1 MTISQVIAPPQYA
14 DPQLI
19 NDLSQLYQTAKQ
31 EKNRYASSWRR
42 NYLIVNNRHYAT
54 ETSNIGSPNVT
65 DSEVFP
71 ILDSRIAWMTDQK
84 IMVDVMASAVPSSPF
99 GAHMQVLAEHLEQ
112 CLDTTF
118 QVLSWDQQIVMALW
132 DSSLFG
138 AGILCGEWDSGL
150 DNGLG
155 NVNIRRVDPW
165 TFYPDPNATSLKDAE
180 YMFEVR
186 RMSYAEIERRFPSS
200 SEAMILDAIQFGEA
214 SDNFH
219 RPGVDTTQSPMA
231 WPAVL
236 PGASGNQGAGAWGLE
251 GQSNLHS
258 GSVLQQGVNVYVCWI
273 RENHKFTRQS
283 TDATLVDAEQVVS
296 DSWRV
301 IVYSGRTILLDEL
314 AENLWQESRH
324 PYVRVVDVEMGDF
337 WSTPITSHLA
347 PNQIAINR
355 LLSSLQGN
363 AELVGNPIFLDVADS
378 GLSRAQI
385 MNRPGSRLVMNKATA
400 NSQAQKPDW
409 LRPPDMPAGV
419 ANLVQFHIGRMENIS
434 GLSGPSKGQLPS
446 GRQGQA
452 TTQATQEAG
461 FVRIRSALRN
471 LESSLGELF
480 RLCANLFIQN
490 TNVPRMVAIVGE
502 DGSDSAL
509 RLAARHFYM
518 PSQNP
523 DKPSVPMKFSLI
535 VKAGSS
541 APTSRQS
548 RIAEADALFAMHA
561 IDSQAVLEAHAWP
574 HWPQVVARMQEEAQA
589 AANQQAAH
597 AGAAA
602 SQPHGPGT
610 GHAH

>member
-1 MTISQVIAPPQYA
+1 VTLSQVIDPPLYEWP
-14 DPQLI
+14 DLI
-19 NDLSQLYQTAKQ
+19 TKLSQLYQLAKQ
-31 EKNRYASSWRR
+31 EKGRHAADWRR
-42 NYLIVNNRHYAT
+42 NYLIVNNRHYQT
-54 ETSNIGSPNVT
+54 DVSVIGSPNVT

-84 IMVDVMASAVPSSPF
+84 VMIDVMAAATPESRF
-99 GAHMQVLAEHLEQ
+99 GKHMSVLARQLEN
-112 CLDTTF
+112 CLDTTYT
-118 QVLSWDQQIVMALW
+118 LGAWDIQIVMALW
-132 DSSLFG
+132 DAALFG

-180 YMFEVR
+180 YLFEVR
-186 RMSYAEIERRFPSS
+186 RMSYSEIERRFPSTS
-200 SEAMILDAIQFGEA
+200 YQMIAEAIHFGEQ
-214 SDNFH
+214 SDAFQ
-219 RPGVDTTQSPMA
+219 RPGTDNNAQVPMA

-236 PGASGNQGAGAWGLE
+236 PGTGSPPQAGAWGLE
-251 GQSNLHS
+251 GQTNLHS
-258 GSVLQQGVNVYVCWI
+258 GQVLQEGVNVYTCWI
-273 RENHKFTRQS
+273 RENYDFTRTT
-283 TDATLVDAEQVVS
+283 TDATLIDSERVVT

-301 IVYSGRTILLDEL
+301 VVYSGRTVLLDEL

-324 PYVRVVDVEMGDF
+324 PYVRLVDVEIGDF
-337 WSTPITSHLA
+337 WPTPITSHLA

-378 GLSRAQI
+378 GLNRGQI
-385 MNRPGSRLVMNKATA
+385 MNRPGTRLTMNKSAA
-400 NSQAQKPDW
+400 QAQAQKPDW
-409 LRPPDMPAGV
+409 LRPPDMPPGV
-419 ANLVQFHIGRMENIS
+419 ANLVQFNIGRMENIS

-471 LESSLGELF
+471 LEASLGELF

-490 TNVPRMVAIVGE
+490 CNVPRMIAIVGE
-502 DGSDSAL
+502 DGVDSSL
-509 RLAARHFYM
+509 RLSARHFYM
-518 PSQNP
+518 PALDP
-523 DKPSVPMKFSLI
+523 GKPSIPMKFSLI

-548 RIAEADALFAMHA
+548 RIAEADALFSMGA
-561 IDSQAVLEAHAWP
+561 IDRQALLEVHNWPRYDDVLQRMEQQQLAAIEQKGLEGGGHA
-574 HWPQVVARMQEEAQA
+574 
-589 AANQQAAH
+589 
-597 AGAAA
+597 
-602 SQPHGPGT
+602 QPRGPGT
-610 GHAH
+610 GHEH

>member
-1 MTISQVIAPPQYA
+1 MTLTQVIPPPLYPEA
-14 DPQLI
+14 DLL
-19 NDLSQLYQTAKQ
+19 NDLTQLYQLAKM
-31 EKNRYASSWRR
+31 EKGRYASNWRR

-54 ETSNIGSPNVT
+54 ETSVIGSPNVT

-84 IMVDVMASAVPSSPF
+84 IMIDVMPAAFPSSPF
-99 GAHMQVLAEHLEQ
+99 GQHMQRLSTDLEQ

-132 DSSLFG
+132 DSAMFG
-138 AGILCGEWDSGL
+138 AGILAAEWDSGL

-165 TFYPDPNATSLKDAE
+165 TFYPDPNATSLKDAD
-180 YMFEVR
+180 YLFEVR
-186 RMSYAEIERRFPSS
+186 RMSYAEIERRFPSTS
-200 SEAMILDAIQFGEA
+200 GHLISDAINYGET
-214 SDNFH
+214 SDHFQ
-219 RPGVDTTQSPMA
+219 RPGTDNNPQIPMA

-236 PGASGNQGAGAWGLE
+236 PGSSGNQGAGSWGLE
-251 GQSNLHS
+251 GQTNLHS
-258 GSVLQQGVNVYVCWI
+258 GSVLQAGVNVYVCWI
-273 RENHKFTRQS
+273 RENYRFSRQS
-283 TDATLVDAEQVVS
+283 TDATLVDAESVVS

-301 IVYSGRTILLDEL
+301 VVYSGRTVLLDEL

-337 WSTPITSHLA
+337 WPTAITSHLA

-385 MNRPGSRLVMNKATA
+385 MNRPGSRLVMNKSAA
-400 NSQAQKPDW
+400 NAQAQKPDW

-461 FVRIRSALRN
+461 FVRIRSSLRN
-471 LESSLGELF
+471 LEASLGELF

-502 DGSDSAL
+502 DGTDSAL

-518 PSQNP
+518 PSRDP
-523 DKPSVPMKFSLI
+523 GKPSIPMKYSLV

-548 RIAEADALFAMHA
+548 RIAEADALRSMGA
-561 IDSQAVLEAHAWP
+561 IDNQAVLEAHAWP
-574 HWPQVVARMQEEAQA
+574 HWQEVVARLQQEA
-589 AANQQAAH
+589 AAAQQAKE
-597 AGAAA
+597 
-602 SQPHGPGT
+602 QQHGLGT

>member
-1 MTISQVIAPPQYA
+1 VTITQVVAPPLY
-14 DPQLI
+14 PESTLVS
-19 NDLSQLYQTAKQ
+19 DLSQLYQLAKN
-31 EKNRYASSWRR
+31 EKNRYASNWRR

-54 ETSNIGSPNVT
+54 ETSAIGSPNVT

-84 IMVDVMASAVPSSPF
+84 IMVDVMPAATPESPF
-99 GAHMQVLAEHLEQ
+99 GQHMQRLSTDLEQ

-132 DSSLFG
+132 DSALFG
-138 AGILCGEWDSGL
+138 AGILCAEWDSGL

-180 YMFEVR
+180 YLFEVR
-186 RMSYAEIERRFPSS
+186 RMSYAEIERRFPSTS
-200 SEAMILDAIQFGEA
+200 AQMISDAIAYGES
-214 SDNFH
+214 SDDFK
-219 RPGVDTTQSPMA
+219 RPGADNNPQVPMA

-236 PGASGNQGAGAWGLE
+236 PGSSGNQGAGSWGLE
-251 GQSNLHS
+251 GQTNLHS

-273 RENHKFTRQS
+273 RENYKFTRQS
-283 TDATLVDAEQVVS
+283 TDATLIDSESVVS

-301 IVYSGRTILLDEL
+301 VVYSGRTVLLDEL

-337 WSTPITSHLA
+337 WPTAITSHLA

-400 NSQAQKPDW
+400 NSQASKPDW
-409 LRPPDMPAGV
+409 LRPPDMPPGV

-471 LESSLGELF
+471 LEASLGELF

-490 TNVPRMVAIVGE
+490 TNIPRMVAIVGE
-502 DGSDSAL
+502 DGTDSAL

-518 PSQNP
+518 PSRDP
-523 DKPSVPMKFSLI
+523 DKPSIPMKFSLI

-548 RIAEADALFAMHA
+548 RIAEADALRSMGA
-561 IDSQAVLEAHAWP
+561 IDNQAVLEAHAWP
-574 HWPQVVARMQEEAQA
+574 HWQDVVKRMEAEAEAQITQKA
-589 AANQQAAH
+589 LSS
-597 AGAAA
+597 GG
-602 SQPHGPGT
+602 QPHGPGT

>member
-1 MTISQVIAPPQYA
+1 MTLAQVLDPPSYA
-14 DPQLI
+14 DPDLI
-19 NDLSQLYQTAKQ
+19 NDLSQMYQLAKL
-31 EKNRYASSWRR
+31 EKNRYAGSWRR
-42 NYLIVNNRHYAT
+42 NYLIVNNKHYSSD
-54 ETSNIGSPNVT
+54 TSNIGSPNVT

-71 ILDSRIAWMTDQK
+71 IIDSRIAWMTDQK
-84 IMVDVMASAVPSSPF
+84 IMIDVMSSAVPSSPF
-99 GAHMQVLAEHLEQ
+99 GAHMQRLSSDLEQ

-138 AGILCGEWDSGL
+138 AGILCAEWDSGL

-186 RMSYAEIERRFPSS
+186 RMSYAEIERRFPST
-200 SEAMILDAIQFGEA
+200 SEQMISDAISFGEQTD
-214 SDNFH
+214 SFN
-219 RPGVDTTQSPMA
+219 RPAHDQSTQIPMA

-236 PGASGNQGAGAWGLE
+236 PGASGNQGAGSWGLE
-251 GQSNLHS
+251 GQTNLH
-258 GSVLQQGVNVYVCWI
+258 GGNVLQAGVNVYVAWI
-273 RENHKFTRQS
+273 RENHRFTRQS
-283 TDATLVDAEQVVS
+283 TDATLVDQESVVA

-301 IVYSGRTILLDEL
+301 VVYSGRTILLDEL
-314 AENLWQESRH
+314 AENLWQESQH
-324 PYVRVVDVEMGDF
+324 PYVRVVDVEIGDF
-337 WSTPITSHLA
+337 WPTPITSHLA

-400 NSQAQKPDW
+400 NSQATKPDW
-409 LRPPDMPAGV
+409 LRPPDMPPGV

-461 FVRIRSALRN
+461 FVRIRSGLRN
-471 LESSLGELF
+471 LESSLGILF

-502 DGSDSAL
+502 DGTDSAL

-518 PSQNP
+518 PSRDP
-523 DKPSVPMKFSLI
+523 EKPSVPMKYSLI

-548 RIAEADALFAMHA
+548 RIAEADALRSMGA
-561 IDSQAVLEAHAWP
+561 IDNQAVLEAHAWP
-574 HWPQVVARMQEEAQA
+574 HWPDVVARMEA
-589 AANQQAAH
+589 AAEAAAQQQAQQH
-597 AGAAA
+597 Q
-602 SQPHGPGT
+602 QPKGPGT

>member
-1 MTISQVIAPPQYA
+1 MTISQVVAPPAYSS
-14 DPQLI
+14 I
-19 NDLSQLYQTAKQ
+19 DLVWKLAQLYQIAKS
-31 EKNRYASSWRR
+31 EKQRLSSSWRR
-42 NYLIVNNRHYAT
+42 NYLIVNNRHYSS
-54 ETSNIGSPNVT
+54 SNAVVGSPNVT

-84 IMVDVMASAVPSSPF
+84 VMIDVMPAATPESRF
-99 GAHMQVLAEHLEQ
+99 GKHVAILSRHLEQ
-112 CLDTTF
+112 ALDTTY
-118 QVLSWDQQIVMALW
+118 QILHWDLQIVMALW

-180 YMFEVR
+180 YIFEVR
-186 RMSYAEIERRFPSS
+186 RMSYAEIERRFPSTS
-200 SEAMILDAIQFGEA
+200 QTLIDEAMTFGET
-214 SDNFH
+214 SDTMQ
-219 RPGVDTTQSPMA
+219 RPNVDANPQVPMA

-236 PGASGNQGAGAWGLE
+236 PGAAGPQGAGAWGLE
-251 GQSNLHS
+251 GQTNIHR
-258 GSVLQQGVNVYVCWI
+258 GEILQQGVNVYVCWV
-273 RENHKFTRQS
+273 RENYDFERQS
-283 TDATLVDAEQVVS
+283 TDATLIDSERVVT

-301 IVYSGRTILLDEL
+301 VVYSGRTVLLDEL
-314 AENLWQESRH
+314 AENLWEESRH
-324 PYVRVVDVEMGDF
+324 PYVRIVDVEMGDF
-337 WSTPITSHLA
+337 WPTPITSHLA
-347 PNQIAINR
+347 SNQIAINR

-378 GLSRAQI
+378 GLNRGQI
-385 MNRPGSRLVMNKATA
+385 MNRPGTRLTMNKSAA

-409 LRPPDMPAGV
+409 LRPPDMPPGV

-434 GLSGPSKGQLPS
+434 GLSGPNKGQLPS

-461 FVRIRSALRN
+461 FVRIRSGLRN
-471 LESSLGELF
+471 MEASLGELF
-480 RLCANLFIQN
+480 QLCANLFIQN
-490 TNVPRMVAIVGE
+490 CNVPRMVAIVGE
-502 DGSDSAL
+502 DGTDTAL

-518 PSQNP
+518 PSTDP
-523 DKPSVPMKFSLI
+523 LKPSIPMKFSLI

-548 RIAEADALFAMHA
+548 RIAEADALFAMGA
-561 IDSQAVLEAHAWP
+561 LDIQAVLEAHAWP
-574 HWPQVVARMQEEAQA
+574 HASDVIQRKEQEALAQV
-589 AANQQAAH
+589 AAH
-597 AGAAA
+597 GQAG
-602 SQPHGPGT
+602 SQPRGPGT

>member
-1 MTISQVIAPPQYA
+1 MTLTQVIEPPDYA
-14 DPQLI
+14 IPSLV
-19 NDLSQLYQTAKQ
+19 NDLTQLYQLAKM
-31 EKNRYASSWRR
+31 EKNRYASNWRR

-54 ETSNIGSPNVT
+54 ETSVIGSPNVT

-84 IMVDVMASAVPSSPF
+84 VMVDVMPAAFPSSPF
-99 GAHMQVLAEHLEQ
+99 GQHMQRLATDLEQ

-138 AGILCGEWDSGL
+138 AGILCAEWDSGL

-180 YMFEVR
+180 YLFEVR

-200 SEAMILDAIQFGEA
+200 SEQMILDAIQFGEA
-214 SDNFH
+214 SDNFQ
-219 RPGVDTTQSPMA
+219 RPGTDNNPQIPMA

-236 PGASGNQGAGAWGLE
+236 PGASGNQGAGSWGLE
-251 GQSNLHS
+251 GQTNLHS
-258 GSVLQQGVNVYVCWI
+258 GSVLQQGVNIYVAWI
-273 RENHKFTRQS
+273 RENHKFTRTS
-283 TDATLVDAEQVVS
+283 TDASLVDSESVVA
-296 DSWRV
+296 DAWRV
-301 IVYSGRTILLDEL
+301 VVYSGRTILLDEL

-324 PYVRVVDVEMGDF
+324 PYVRVVDVEIGDF
-337 WSTPITSHLA
+337 WPTAITSHLA

-385 MNRPGSRLVMNKATA
+385 MNRPGSRLVMNKSAA
-400 NSQAQKPDW
+400 NAQAQKPDW

-434 GLSGPSKGQLPS
+434 GLSGPTKGQLPS

-471 LESSLGELF
+471 LEASLGELF

-490 TNVPRMVAIVGE
+490 TNIPRMVAIVGE
-502 DGSDSAL
+502 DGTDSAL
-509 RLAARHFYM
+509 RLSARHFYM
-518 PSQNP
+518 PSRDP
-523 DKPSVPMKFSLI
+523 EKPSIPLKFSLI

-548 RIAEADALFAMHA
+548 RIAEADALRSMGA
-561 IDSQAVLEAHAWP
+561 IDNQAVLEAHAWP
-574 HWPQVVARMQEEAQA
+574 HWQDVVSRMEAEAQA
-589 AANQQAAH
+589 AAQQAEMQRGAH
-597 AGAAA
+597 A
-602 SQPHGPGT
+602 QPRGPGT
-610 GHAH
+610 GHEH